1 LSIAASARSTM
12 KLYFARKM
20 LMLPLVILG
29 VSLVVFF
36 LIRLLPGDPARLM
49 AGPEATQEAVNNM
62 RIRLGLDHNLITQY
76 LDFLWHALHGDLGLS
91 IKSKL
96 PVTQEIAQR
105 FPNTLAL
112 ALCSYIFATLIGVPS
127 GVIAAACKGRWPDQ
141 LVMLMAV
148 GGASVAN
155 FWLALMCMNLFAV
168 DLNWLPLQ
176 GADSWRSYI
185 MPAFALGLLPTALI
199 ARMTRSSMVEVLS
212 QDYVRTARAK
222 GLDDV
227 VVYRKHALRNA
238 LIPIVTIIGLN
249 FGSIMGGAV
258 VTESLFNWPGIGR
271 LLVDS
276 VSYRDY
282 PMIQALILL
291 AVICVVTVNF
301 IADLIIAALN
311 PRIRFN

>member
-1 LSIAASARSTM
+1 M
-12 KLYFARKM
+12 KLYFARKI
-20 LMLPLVILG
+20 LMLPLVILA
-29 VSLVVFF
+29 VSLLVFF
-36 LIRLLPGDPARLM
+36 VIRMMPGDPARLM
-49 AGPEATQEAVNNM
+49 AGPEATQEAVDNM
-62 RIRLGLDHNLITQY
+62 RIRLGLDHSLISQY
-76 LDFLWHALHGDLGLS
+76 LTFLGHALQGDLGIS

-96 PVTQEIAQR
+96 PVTQEIAER

-112 ALCSYIFATLIGVPS
+112 ALCSYFFATLIGVPS
-127 GVIAAACKGRWPDQ
+127 GMLAAACKGRWPDQ
-141 LVMLMAV
+141 LVMLMAIA
-148 GGASVAN
+148 GASIAN
-155 FWLALMCMNLFAV
+155 FWLALMCMNLFSV
-168 DLNWLPLQ
+168 DLGWLPLL
-176 GADSWRSYI
+176 GAGDWKNFV
-185 MPAFALGLLPTALI
+185 MPAFALGLMPTALI

-222 GLDDV
+222 GLDDF

-291 AVICVVTVNF
+291 AVICVVSVNF
-301 IADLIIAALN
+301 LADLIIAALN
-311 PRIRFN
+311 PRIRFD